1 MVKGLKY
8 RFEYLLSKSLA
19 LFGKFVPIKVALLI
33 GSGIGGLFYYV
44 IKIRKKVALENLN
57 RAFQSIKT
65 EKAIQRTLREHY
77 RHLGKVLMEFAC
89 IPKLN
94 RDNIAETVKI
104 HNPEILT
111 QVNEK
116 GHGAIVLSAHFGNW
130 EYLAMTLANLPTPF
144 YAVFME
150 QKNIAVD
157 TIIKEYRMKT
167 GLRPLKVGGA
177 ARGVIMAL
185 REGSNVLTLLD
196 QDGGWGGKFVEFF
209 GVSAST
215 STGPISI
222 ALRYKAPIVLAM
234 SAREKDNKIHVY
246 LENMMDVGQLA
257 DTEENVTLVIK
268 QYNEKLEQYINRYPE
283 QWFWMH
289 RRWKTPPPDSREIK
303 KKSKKD
309 SSTSL

>member
-1 MVKGLKY
+1 MVKSLKY

-19 LFGKFVPIKVALLI
+19 LFGKVVPYKLALFI
-33 GSGIGGLFYYV
+33 GSGIGDLFYFV
-44 IKIRKKVALENLN
+44 IKIRKKVALENLF
-57 RAFQSIKT
+57 RAFQSTKT
-65 EKAIQRTLREHY
+65 EKEIRRVLRAHY

-89 IPKLN
+89 IPKLS
-94 RDNIAETVKI
+94 RDNIADTVKI
-104 HNPEILT
+104 HNAEILT
-111 QVNEK
+111 KVNEQ

-150 QKNIAVD
+150 QKNLAVD
-157 TIIKEYRMKT
+157 QIIKDYRMRT

-196 QDGGWGGKFVEFF
+196 QDGGWDGKFVDFF
-209 GVSAST
+209 GVPAST

-222 ALRYKAPIVLAM
+222 AMRYRAPIVLAM

-246 LENMMDVGQLA
+246 LEKFLDIDELS
-257 DTEENVTLVIK
+257 DTEEHLKLVLN
-268 QYNEKLEQYINRYPE
+268 QYNAKLESYISRYPE

-289 RRWKTPPPDSREIK
+289 RRWKTPPPESRNAK
-303 KKSKKD
+303 VKN
-309 SSTSL
+309 